1 MAMSGDILAEW
12 KTNRYVIAGPDLHD
26 FKGQHLII
34 MTDFSYWSFYADDC
48 IKWCHENEC
57 EISGMTILI
66 PTDSLL
72 TAFVLRWG

>member
-1 MAMSGDILAEW
+1 MSGDILADW

-48 IKWCHENEC
+48 IKWCHEN
-57 EISGMTILI
+57 
-66 PTDSLL
+66 
-72 TAFVLRWG
+72 